1 MVAFQEGDDEAFAA
15 LYDRHQHALINFFY
29 RMCYDRALAEDLT
42 QEAFLRLI
50 RHRGK
55 YRPEAT
61 FRTFLYTVARN
72 LLIDRHRSR
81 KAAPRTVSADL
92 RVQEDGATIGDLLE
106 ARQEGV
112 VKRIADREAA
122 ALVREALESLPEAQ
136 RAVYV
141 LAEAQGLKYRE
152 VAEVLGVP
160 VGTVKSRMNAAV
172 TKLRGMLGHVL
183 QR

>member
-15 LYDRHQHALINFFY
+15 LYDRHQRMLINFFY
-29 RMCYDRALAEDLT
+29 KMCYDRALAEDLT

-50 RHRGK
+50 RHRGR

-61 FRTFLYTVARN
+61 FRTYLYTVARN

-81 KAAPRTVSADL
+81 KAAPRTVSTDL
-92 RVQEDGATIGDLLE
+92 RIQEDGATIGDLVESREE
-106 ARQEGV
+106 AIQ
-112 VKRIADREAA
+112 KRVADREAVE
-122 ALVREALESLPEAQ
+122 LVREALETLPEAQ
-136 RAVYV
+136 RDVYV

-152 VAEVLGVP
+152 VADVLGIP

-172 TKLRGMLGHVL
+172 TRLRGMLGHVL
-183 QR
+183 G

>member
-15 LYDRHQHALINFFY
+15 LYDRHQRMLINFFY
-29 RMCYDRALAEDLT
+29 KMCYDRALAEDLT

-50 RHRGK
+50 RHRGR

-61 FRTFLYTVARN
+61 FRTYLYTVARN

-92 RVQEDGATIGDLLE
+92 RIQEDGATIGDLVE
-106 ARQEGV
+106 SRQETIE
-112 VKRIADREAA
+112 KRVADREAVE
-122 ALVREALESLPEAQ
+122 LVREALETLPEAQ
-136 RAVYV
+136 RDVYV

-152 VAEVLGVP
+152 VAEVLGIP

-172 TKLRGMLGHVL
+172 TRLRGMLGHIL
-183 QR
+183 G